1 MAAVLDR
8 VGASAGSDS
17 LVDHFAAL
25 LRLVLEK
32 NPQYFSLA
40 KRREKDMDEHEYA
53 VKVFMEV
60 FKDEVDAK
68 VNTAV
73 DKIKVELDAA
83 NEKADKAK
91 AEADKANAEADKANA
106 EATEARAEA
115 DKVKADAIANDAKW
129 QKTLA
134 EKEEIIKAQSLTN
147 ISNIMSSLQISAEK
161 AMDLLKIP
169 VEERHLYV
177 ALLPK

>member
-1 MAAVLDR
+1 MAAVLDK

-40 KRREKDMDEHEYA
+40 KRREKNMTEHEYA

-68 VNTAV
+68 SKADNA
-73 DKIKVELDAA
+73 ELLADNAKLLA
-83 NEKADKAK
+83 DNDRAWAEAEKFKAEAEKARVEVEQLMAELEKAK
-91 AEADKANAEADKANA
+91 ADAELA
-106 EATEARAEA
+106 
-115 DKVKADAIANDAKW
+115 KVKA
-129 QKTLA
+129 
-134 EKEEIIKAQSLTN
+134 
-147 ISNIMSSLQISAEK
+147 
-161 AMDLLKIP
+161 
-169 VEERHLYV
+169 
-177 ALLPK
+177 